1 MISNVVKKSY
11 MRLLPLQILGI
22 VVGSINVL
30 IDGIITGQ
38 VLGSD
43 AMTAIGLFCP
53 ISIAI
58 GISFV
63 ITTGINILCCRYIGE
78 GNEKKIVS
86 LFSTG
91 FIFLSLLSILITIII
106 FFTRE
111 PLATL
116 LGAKTPELNTLL
128 SSYILGYCFGIIG
141 QVLAGLFMTLLSFNS
156 DMRRSYIGIGVMI
169 GVNISLDFVFVVFLK
184 LGTFGM
190 GLATSISFIASVIVM
205 FLGYIKKEKII
216 HFEFCK
222 PDFKG
227 LLSAAYLGLPNVMF
241 TIGNTTKS
249 YLINIVLISVCGSPA
264 VAALNVNGTICS
276 ILGSIPL
283 GVSESFLALAGI
295 YYGERD
301 KGSLVSLTKFAL
313 KIGLII
319 SLGATG
325 LLMAT
330 SGLLPYLFFNKTAEA
345 WDITRQMLL
354 IFPCFLIGDVVY
366 NLFIKCYQCQKK
378 MILVN
383 VMTLVTQLVTAGIA
397 VLGIYLIGANGVWAA
412 YPLTEIVSLLIIAV
426 SVFIFSKKI
435 TFSLIDWM
443 KLPKDFGVDEKD
455 VLEFRLTSSE
465 DVVNI
470 SIDVISFCINHGLSQ
485 RKSNIAGLTIE
496 EMAGNIFAH
505 GFKKDN
511 KEHYVDVRCV
521 FYDNNLTIRIR
532 DDCKAFDPKER
543 INQFNPN
550 EPEKNVGIRLISK
563 LSNEMTYHNDAGIN
577 TLLIKL

>member
-1 MISNVVKKSY
+1 MVSKVVKKSY
-11 MRLLPLQILGI
+11 MRLLPLQILSI

-58 GISFV
+58 GISYV

-91 FIFLSLLSILITIII
+91 VIFLSIFSLIITAIIL
-106 FFTRE
+106 FTRQ

-116 LGAKTPELNTLL
+116 LGAKTPELNSLL
-128 SSYILGYCFGIIG
+128 SSYMLGYCFGIIG

-156 DMRRSYIGIGVMI
+156 DMKRSYISIGVMI
-169 GVNISLDFVFVVFLK
+169 GVNVSLDIVFVVLLK

-190 GLATSISFIASVIVM
+190 GLATSISFLASVFVM
-205 FLGYIKKEKII
+205 FLGYIKREKII

-222 PDFKG
+222 LDFKG

-249 YLINIVLISVCGSPA
+249 YLINIFLISICGAPA

-295 YYGERD
+295 YYGEKD
-301 KGSLVSLTKFAL
+301 KVSLVGLMKYAL
-313 KIGLII
+313 RIGLII
-319 SLGATG
+319 SVCTTG
-325 LLMAT
+325 ILMAT
-330 SGLLPYLFFNKTAEA
+330 SSFLPYLFFNKAAEA
-345 WDITRQMLL
+345 WNITRQMLL
-354 IFPCFLIGDVVY
+354 IFPCFLIGNVVY
-366 NLFIKCYQCQKK
+366 NLFVKCYQCQKK

-383 VMTLVTQLVTAGIA
+383 VMTLMNQLITAGIA
-397 VLGIYLIGANGVWAA
+397 ILGIYLIGSNGVWAA
-412 YPLTEIVSLLIIAV
+412 YPLTEVVSLTVIAI
-426 SVFIFSKKI
+426 SVFVFAKKI
-435 TFSLIDWM
+435 TFSITDWM
-443 KLPKDFGVDEKD
+443 KLPKDFGADEKD
-455 VLEFRLTSSE
+455 VLDIKLASSE
-465 DVVNI
+465 EVINVSKDI
-470 SIDVISFCINHGLSQ
+470 ISFCLDHNLSKK
-485 RKSNIAGLTIE
+485 KSNLAGLAIE
-496 EMAGNIFAH
+496 EMAGNIFMH

-511 KEHYVDVRCV
+511 KEHYVDVRV
-521 FYDNNLTIRIR
+521 VIYDDNLTIRIR
-532 DDCKAFDPKER
+532 DDCKAFNPKER
-543 INQFNPN
+543 IHQFNPQ
-550 EPEKNVGIRLISK
+550 EPYKNVGIRLISK
-563 LSNEMTYHNDAGIN
+563 LSTEMTYHNDAGIN